1 MIEKNSMFAQVKDYI
16 QKRISITDED
26 LEKSFQYAKLRF
38 YKKGDYILRTGEYCR
53 FIAFLNS
60 GIIVS
65 TIIKDDG
72 KEIASNFT
80 PENCFFTYTEG
91 IIGNLP
97 SHKNFI
103 ALEDCEMLVLEKE
116 KLPLIFSLNPKF
128 ETLLSHILAE
138 GLKNVLTIE
147 QDNRTL
153 SAENRY
159 LKFIE
164 SYPNAFNRIPLKYI
178 AGYLG
183 IEPPSLSRLRKR
195 LSVK

>member
-1 MIEKNSMFAQVKDYI
+1 
-16 QKRISITDED
+16 
-26 LEKSFQYAKLRF
+26 
-38 YKKGDYILRTGEYCR
+38 YCW
-53 FIAFLNS
+53 FIGFLNS
-60 GIIVS
+60 GMIVS

-91 IIGNLP
+91 ISGNMP

-103 ALEDCEMLVLEKE
+103 ALENCEMLILEKE
-116 KLPLIFSLNPKF
+116 KLPLIFSINQKF
-128 ETLLSHILAE
+128 EKLFTHILAE
-138 GLKNVLTIE
+138 ELKNVLLTE
-147 QDNRTL
+147 QNNRTL
-153 SAENRY
+153 SAEHRY

-164 SYPNAFNRIPLKYI
+164 SYPDAFNRIPLKYI

>member
-1 MIEKNSMFAQVKDYI
+1 MYSKVKEYI
-16 QKRISITDED
+16 QKRISIPNED
-26 LEKSFQYAKLRF
+26 LEKSFQHSTLRL
-38 YKKGDYILRTGEYCR
+38 YKKGDYILRMGEYCR
-53 FIAFLNS
+53 FIGFLNS

-91 IIGNLP
+91 ISSNMP

-103 ALEDCEMLVLEKE
+103 ALEHCEMLILEKE
-116 KLPLIFSLNPKF
+116 KLPLIFSFNSKF
-128 ETLLSHILAE
+128 ETLFTHILAE
-138 GLKNVLTIE
+138 ELKNVLMTE
-147 QDNRTL
+147 QNNRTL

-164 SYPNAFNRIPLKYI
+164 SYPDAFNRIPLKYI

-195 LSVK
+195 LSAK

>member
-1 MIEKNSMFAQVKDYI
+1 MYSKVTDYI
-16 QKRISITDED
+16 KKRISIPSED
-26 LEKSFQYAKLRF
+26 LEQSFRYSNVRH
-38 YKKGDYILRTGEYCR
+38 YKKGEYILRIGEYCR
-53 FIAFLNS
+53 FIGFLNS
-60 GIIVS
+60 GLIVS

-91 IIGNLP
+91 ISGNMP

-103 ALEDCEMLVLEKE
+103 ALEDCEMLILEKE
-116 KLPLIFSLNPKF
+116 KLTSIFAINPKF
-128 ETLLSHILAE
+128 ETLFTQILAE
-138 GLKNVLTIE
+138 ELKNVLLTD
-147 QDNRTL
+147 QNNRTL

-159 LKFIE
+159 LQFIAT
-164 SYPNAFNRIPLKYI
+164 YPDAFNRIPLKYI

-195 LSVK
+195 LSRKIRN

>member
-1 MIEKNSMFAQVKDYI
+1 MFTNVKEYI
-16 QKRISITDED
+16 QKRIIIPDDD
-26 LEKSFQYAKLRF
+26 LEKAFQYSSIRY
-38 YKKGDYILRTGEYCR
+38 YKKGDYLLRVGDYCR
-53 FIAFLNS
+53 FIGFINS
-60 GIIVS
+60 GLIVG

-72 KEIASNFT
+72 REVAGNFT

-91 IIGNLP
+91 ISGNMP

-103 ALEDCEMLVLEKE
+103 ALEDCEMLILEKE

-128 ETLLSHILAE
+128 ETLFSQILAE
-138 GLKNVLTIE
+138 ELKNVLLTE
-147 QDNRTL
+147 QNNRAL

-164 SYPNAFNRIPLKYI
+164 TYPDAFNRIPLKFI

-195 LSVK
+195 LAGK